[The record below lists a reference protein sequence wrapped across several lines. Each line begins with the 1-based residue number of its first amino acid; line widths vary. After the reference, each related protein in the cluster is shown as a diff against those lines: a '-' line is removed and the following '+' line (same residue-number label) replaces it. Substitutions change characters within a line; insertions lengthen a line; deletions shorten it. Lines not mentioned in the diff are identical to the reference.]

1 VRTVWGEVLPFYPAP
16 TTSKHDFLSV
26 YIVSQY

>member
-16 TTSKHDFLSV
+16 TSNKYGILHELFKTTV
-26 YIVSQY
+26 